1 MAPLEELEAESLLVP
16 LDLEDEVEIK
26 GGVHFID
33 LKYLHY
39 MECCI
44 EYDGFDYSTLEAH
57 GSFRRLIPFWNVHE
71 RAVSLV
77 ISVGETHQELTFIFN
92 QKEMKKKCIS
102 WINYSKELKPRFSQ
116 FWIYLLVEQ
125 SEKSLQTSS
134 ESIQVPSP
142 QQKVPGCFTSKGR

>member
-1 MAPLEELEAESLLVP
+1 MFFSILMASLEELEAESLLVP
-16 LDLEDEVEIK
+16 LDLEDEVEVK

-92 QKEMKKKCIS
+92 QKEMKKKCKFKGI
-102 WINYSKELKPRFSQ
+102 INSKEEKPRFSQ
-116 FWIYLLVEQ
+116 F
-125 SEKSLQTSS
+125 
-134 ESIQVPSP
+134 
-142 QQKVPGCFTSKGR
+142 